1 MSNILPVAA
10 TVNDPSVDQTVDA
23 SGQILLWLIDADGGY
38 SDQDVQVNI
47 EFKSSNA
54 QYMRQGSM
62 SYNKPSFFM
71 QVKPGL
77 VFRVKRILGTV
88 GVDGLG
94 QV

>member
-10 TVNDPSVDQTVDA
+10 TPDTASSDQTADS
-23 SGQILLWLIDADGGY
+23 SGQILLWLVDADGGY
-38 SDQDVQVNI
+38 SDQAAQVNI
-47 EFKSSNA
+47 EFKSAGA
-54 QYMRQGSM
+54 QYMRQGAM
-62 SYNKPSFFM
+62 NYATPSFFM

-77 VFRVKRILGTV
+77 VFRVKRITGTV

>member
-38 SDQDVQVNI
+38 SGQDVQVNI
-47 EFKSSNA
+47 EFKSTNA

-62 SYNKPSFFM
+62 TYDKPSFFM

-77 VFRVKRILGTV
+77 VFRVKRILGTA
-88 GVDGLG
+88 GVDALG
-94 QV
+94 VV